1 MIKPY
6 GFKMRDLTDLAAFIK
21 SGGLDGG
28 TLTDGLKVY
37 AIKSGKAFGSVRN
50 LYYALAKYAKSD
62 AAFSAEHLCGKQI
75 TVAKPR
81 EFSQEEKSLLN
92 KMKEQVKRGVSVRAA
107 AFSVA
112 GGDAVKALRFQNK
125 YRNISKGAPANK
137 APLFTAKDYA
147 RDFSFFRLKKE
158 INALIERLSSE
169 AAKENAALKKEIF
182 VLRSEN
188 RTLYRKLREKERGAA
203 DYFSRFAA
211 LPRPS
216 ESER

>member
-1 MIKPY
+1 MTKPY
-6 GFKMRDLTDLAAFIK
+6 GFKMRDLTALAEFIK
-21 SGGLDGG
+21 GGGLNGG

-50 LYYALAKYAKSD
+50 LYYALAKYSKSD

-75 TVAKPR
+75 KVAKPR
-81 EFSQEEKSLLN
+81 EFSQEENSLLN

-112 GGDAVKALRFQNK
+112 DGDAVKALRFQNK
-125 YRNISKGAPANK
+125 YRNLCKKAPAK
-137 APLFTAKDYA
+137 TPPPFLAESYA
-147 RDFSFFRLKKE
+147 CDFSFLRLKRE
-158 INALIERLSSE
+158 INALIERLSGE
-169 AAKENAALKKEIF
+169 AAKENAALKKEIY

-188 RTLYRKLREKERGAA
+188 QILYRKLREKNHGAA
-203 DYFSRFAA
+203 EYFSRFTA
-211 LPRPS
+211 LPRPR